1 MPTYEYLC
9 KTCGHRF
16 ETWQKMSDEPLTVCP
31 NCGADIHRVLFANGV
46 VFKGSGFY
54 STETRAQPSENGSAE
69 KPAASTAS
77 ANGDSG
83 ANGSS
88 TKTDASASAPAA
100 STPSTNSASPS
111 TDSASKASAS
121 KDSGKES

>member
-31 NCGADIHRVLFANGV
+31 NCGAEIHRVLFATGV

-54 STETRAQPSENGSAE
+54 STETRAQPSENGSSE
-69 KPAASTAS
+69 TPAASAAS
-77 ANGDSG
+77 ANSDSG
-83 ANGSS
+83 AKDTS
-88 TKTDASASAPAA
+88 TKSDAPATAPAA
-100 STPSTNSASPS
+100 SSSTSS
-111 TDSASKASAS
+111 TVSGSKASAS
-121 KDSGKES
+121 KDSGKDS

>member
-31 NCGADIHRVLFANGV
+31 NCGAEIHRVLFATGV

-54 STETRAQPSENGSAE
+54 STETRSQPSESN
-69 KPAASTAS
+69 STETLAAS
-77 ANGDSG
+77 ANGASGVKGASSKDTPAKSDSP
-83 ANGSS
+83 SS
-88 TKTDASASAPAA
+88 TPAA
-100 STPSTNSASPS
+100 SSSTAS
-111 TDSASKASAS
+111 TDSGSKAGASKASG
-121 KDSGKES
+121 KDS

>member
-31 NCGADIHRVLFANGV
+31 NCGAEIHRVLFANGV

-54 STETRAQPSENGSAE
+54 STETRAQPSENGSSE
-69 KPAASTAS
+69 TPAMPAAS
-77 ANGDSG
+77 ANGDTG
-83 ANGSS
+83 AKDTSAKSDAPTTPSAAS
-88 TKTDASASAPAA
+88 T
-100 STPSTNSASPS
+100 STPSTDSGSKASPS
-111 TDSASKASAS
+111 KAPG
-121 KDSGKES
+121 KDS

>member
-31 NCGADIHRVLFANGV
+31 NCGAAIHRVLFATGV

-54 STETRAQPSENGSAE
+54 STETRAQPSETGASETSAT
-69 KPAASTAS
+69 PAASAI
-77 ANGDSG
+77 G
-83 ANGSS
+83 ANGASGG
-88 TKTDASASAPAA
+88 KDASSKADTPATAPAA
-100 STPSTNSASPS
+100 SSSATS
-111 TDSASKASAS
+111 TDSGSKSSAS
-121 KDSGKES
+121 KEP

>member
-31 NCGADIHRVLFANGV
+31 NCGAEIHRVLFATGV

-54 STETRAQPSENGSAE
+54 STETRAQPSETSSAE
-69 KPAASTAS
+69 TPAASAAS
-77 ANGDSG
+77 SNGDSG
-83 ANGSS
+83 AKDTPVKS
-88 TKTDASASAPAA
+88 DAPA
-100 STPSTNSASPS
+100 STPAVSSSAPS
-111 TDSASKASAS
+111 SDSGSKPSAS
-121 KDSGKES
+121 KDTGKES

>member
-31 NCGADIHRVLFANGV
+31 NCGAEIHRVLFATGV

-54 STETRAQPSENGSAE
+54 STETRAQPSENGSSE
-69 KPAASTAS
+69 TPAASTAS

-83 ANGSS
+83 AKESS
-88 TKTDASASAPAA
+88 TKTDGSASAPAG
-100 STPSTNSASPS
+100 STPS

-121 KDSGKES
+121 KDSGKDS

>member
-31 NCGADIHRVLFANGV
+31 NCGAEIHRVLFATGV

-54 STETRAQPSENGSAE
+54 STETRAQPSETSSSE
-69 KPAASTAS
+69 TPAASTAS
-77 ANGDSG
+77 SNGDSG
-83 ANGSS
+83 AKDTPAKS
-88 TKTDASASAPAA
+88 DASASTPAA
-100 STPSTNSASPS
+100 PSSAPS
-111 TDSASKASAS
+111 SDSGSKASAS
-121 KDSGKES
+121 KDSGKE

>member
-31 NCGADIHRVLFANGV
+31 NCGAEIHRVLFANGV

-54 STETRAQPSENGSAE
+54 STETRAQPSEAGSSETPAAPAASANGAKDTSPKADAPATTSTAPSSSASSDS
-69 KPAASTAS
+69 ASTAS
-77 ANGDSG
+77 AG
-83 ANGSS
+83 
-88 TKTDASASAPAA
+88 
-100 STPSTNSASPS
+100 
-111 TDSASKASAS
+111 
-121 KDSGKES
+121 KDS

>member
-31 NCGADIHRVLFANGV
+31 NCGAEIHRVLFATGV

-54 STETRAQPSENGSAE
+54 STETRAQPSESGSPE
-69 KPAASTAS
+69 TPAASTAS

-88 TKTDASASAPAA
+88 TKSDAPASAPAA
-100 STPSTNSASPS
+100 STSKPT
-111 TDSASKASAS
+111 TDSSSKASAGI
-121 KDSGKES
+121 DSGKES

>member
-31 NCGADIHRVLFANGV
+31 NCGAEIHRVLFATGV

-54 STETRAQPSENGSAE
+54 STETRAQPSENGSSE
-69 KPAASTAS
+69 TPAASTA
-77 ANGDSG
+77 G
-83 ANGSS
+83 ANGNSGAKDTLAKSDAPAS
-88 TKTDASASAPAA
+88 TPAA
-100 STPSTNSASPS
+100 SSSAPSS
-111 TDSASKASAS
+111 DSGSKASAS
-121 KDSGKES
+121 KDTGKES

>member
-9 KTCGHRF
+9 KACGHRF
-16 ETWQKMSDEPLTVCP
+16 ETWQKMSEEPLTVCP
-31 NCGADIHRVLFANGV
+31 NCGAEIHRVLFATGV

-54 STETRAQPSENGSAE
+54 STETRAQPSENGSSE
-69 KPAASTAS
+69 TPAASTANAN

-88 TKTDASASAPAA
+88 TKPDAPASAPAA
-100 STPSTNSASPS
+100 SNPS

-121 KDSGKES
+121 KDAGKES

>member
-31 NCGADIHRVLFANGV
+31 NCGAEIHRVLFANGV

-54 STETRAQPSENGSAE
+54 STETRAQPSETSSSEASAT
-69 KPAASTAS
+69 PAAS

-83 ANGSS
+83 AKDTSNKAE
-88 TKTDASASAPAA
+88 TPASAPAA
-100 STPSTNSASPS
+100 SVSSPS
-111 TDSASKASAS
+111 SDSGSKASAS
-121 KDSGKES
+121 KDSGKDS

>member
-16 ETWQKMSDEPLTVCP
+16 ETWQKMSDESLTVCP
-31 NCGADIHRVLFANGV
+31 NCGAEIHRVLFANGV

-54 STETRAQPSENGSAE
+54 STETRAQPSETSSSEAAAT
-69 KPAASTAS
+69 PAAS

-83 ANGSS
+83 AKDTS
-88 TKTDASASAPAA
+88 TKAETPASAPSASA
-100 STPSTNSASPS
+100 STPSS
-111 TDSASKASAS
+111 DSGSKASAS
-121 KDSGKES
+121 KDSGKDS

>member
-31 NCGADIHRVLFANGV
+31 NCGAAIHRVLFATGV

-54 STETRAQPSENGSAE
+54 STETRAQPSETGASETSAT
-69 KPAASTAS
+69 PAAS
-77 ANGDSG
+77 ANG
-83 ANGSS
+83 
-88 TKTDASASAPAA
+88 ASDGKDTPAKADAPAA
-100 STPSTNSASPS
+100 SSSTAS
-111 TDSASKASAS
+111 TDSGTKASAS
-121 KDSGKES
+121 KES

>member
-16 ETWQKMSDEPLTVCP
+16 ETWQKMSDEPLTICP
-31 NCGADIHRVLFANGV
+31 NCGAEIHRVLFANGV

-54 STETRAQPSENGSAE
+54 STETRAQPSENGSSE
-69 KPAASTAS
+69 TPAASAVS

-83 ANGSS
+83 SNGSS
-88 TKTDASASAPAA
+88 TKTDAPASAPAA
-100 STPSTNSASPS
+100 STPS

-121 KDSGKES
+121 QDSGKDS

>member
-31 NCGADIHRVLFANGV
+31 NCGAEIHRVLFATGV

-54 STETRAQPSENGSAE
+54 STETRAQPSENGSSE
-69 KPAASTAS
+69 TPAAAS

-83 ANGSS
+83 AKDTS
-88 TKTDASASAPAA
+88 TKSDAPATAPAA
-100 STPSTNSASPS
+100 SSSSS
-111 TDSASKASAS
+111 TDSASKASVS
-121 KDSGKES
+121 KDTGTES

>member
-31 NCGADIHRVLFANGV
+31 NCGAEIHRVLFATGV

-54 STETRAQPSENGSAE
+54 STETRAQPSENGSSE
-69 KPAASTAS
+69 TPAASTAS

-83 ANGSS
+83 AKDTSANA
-88 TKTDASASAPAA
+88 DASATTPAASA
-100 STPSTNSASPS
+100 STPSS
-111 TDSASKASAS
+111 DSGTKASVS
-121 KDSGKES
+121 KESGKES

>member
-31 NCGADIHRVLFANGV
+31 NCGAEIHRILFANGV

-54 STETRAQPSENGSAE
+54 STETRAQPSETGSSE
-69 KPAASTAS
+69 TPAAPAAS

-83 ANGSS
+83 AKD
-88 TKTDASASAPAA
+88 TAAKPATTPTAAP
-100 STPSTNSASPS
+100 STPSTATNPKAGAGN
-111 TDSASKASAS
+111 DS
-121 KDSGKES
+121 

>member
-31 NCGADIHRVLFANGV
+31 NCGAEIHRVLFATGV

-54 STETRAQPSENGSAE
+54 STETRVQPTENGSAE
-69 KPAASTAS
+69 TPAASTAS
-77 ANGDSG
+77 ANSDSG

-88 TKTDASASAPAA
+88 TKSDAPASAPAA
-100 STPSTNSASPS
+100 STPPS
-111 TDSASKASAS
+111 DAASKASAS
-121 KDSGKES
+121 KDSGKDS

>member
-31 NCGADIHRVLFANGV
+31 NCGAEIHRVLFATGV

-54 STETRAQPSENGSAE
+54 STETRSQPSEASSSE
-69 KPAASTAS
+69 STETPAAK
-77 ANGDSG
+77 GDSG
-83 ANGSS
+83 A
-88 TKTDASASAPAA
+88 KDAPAKPDTPPSAPA
-100 STPSTNSASPS
+100 NSSSPS
-111 TDSASKASAS
+111 TDSGSKASAS
-121 KDSGKES
+121 KDPGKNS

>member
-31 NCGADIHRVLFANGV
+31 NCGAEIHRILFPAGV

-54 STETRAQPSENGSAE
+54 STETRAQPSENGSSE
-69 KPAASTAS
+69 TPAASAAG
-77 ANGDSG
+77 ANGDSS
-83 ANGSS
+83 AKDTS
-88 TKTDASASAPAA
+88 TKSDAPATAPAA
-100 STPSTNSASPS
+100 SSSTSSS
-111 TDSASKASAS
+111 DSGSKVSAS
-121 KDSGKES
+121 KDSGKDS

>member
-31 NCGADIHRVLFANGV
+31 NCGAEIHRVLFATGV

-54 STETRAQPSENGSAE
+54 STETRAQPSENGSSE
-69 KPAASTAS
+69 TPAASTTS

-83 ANGSS
+83 AKDTPAKSEAPAS
-88 TKTDASASAPAA
+88 TPAA
-100 STPSTNSASPS
+100 SSSAPSS
-111 TDSASKASAS
+111 DSGSKASAS

>member
-31 NCGADIHRVLFANGV
+31 NCGAEIHRVLFATGV

-54 STETRAQPSENGSAE
+54 STETRAQPSETGSCE
-69 KPAASTAS
+69 TPAASTAS
-77 ANGDSG
+77 SNGDSG
-83 ANGSS
+83 AKDTPAKSDAPAS
-88 TKTDASASAPAA
+88 TPAA
-100 STPSTNSASPS
+100 SSSAPSS
-111 TDSASKASAS
+111 DSGSKASAS
-121 KDSGKES
+121 KDTGKES

>member
-31 NCGADIHRVLFANGV
+31 NCGSPIHRVLFPTGV

-54 STETRAQPSENGSAE
+54 STETRAQPGATGSSESPS
-69 KPAASTAS
+69 PAAS
-77 ANGDSG
+77 ANG
-83 ANGSS
+83 
-88 TKTDASASAPAA
+88 ASDGKDTPAKADAPAA
-100 STPSTNSASPS
+100 SSSTAS
-111 TDSASKASAS
+111 TDSGAKASAS
-121 KDSGKES
+121 KDS

>member
-31 NCGADIHRVLFANGV
+31 NCGAEIHRVLFATGV

-54 STETRAQPSENGSAE
+54 STETRAQPSENGSSE
-69 KPAASTAS
+69 TPAAPTAT
-77 ANGDSG
+77 GDSD

-88 TKTDASASAPAA
+88 TKTDAPASAPAA
-100 STPSTNSASPS
+100 STPS

-121 KDSGKES
+121 KDSGKDS

>member
-9 KTCGHRF
+9 KACGHRF

-31 NCGADIHRVLFANGV
+31 NCGAEIHRVLFATGV

-54 STETRAQPSENGSAE
+54 STETRAQPSENGSSE
-69 KPAASTAS
+69 TPAASS

-83 ANGSS
+83 AKD
-88 TKTDASASAPAA
+88 TSAKSDAPATA
-100 STPSTNSASPS
+100 PANSSSTPSTPS
-111 TDSASKASAS
+111 TPSTESASKASAS

>member
-31 NCGADIHRVLFANGV
+31 NCGAEIHRVLFATGV

-54 STETRAQPSENGSAE
+54 STETRAQPSENGSSE
-69 KPAASTAS
+69 TPAASTTS

-83 ANGSS
+83 AKDTPAKSDAPASTPAASS
-88 TKTDASASAPAA
+88 SAPA
-100 STPSTNSASPS
+100 S
-111 TDSASKASAS
+111 DSGSKASAS